1 MRARSAAVAG
11 AVVAVGAATL
21 MGLTAGIASASGP
34 GECTDNVNV
43 RAEPRIDAPI
53 VALCEAGTAVETG
66 TVRNGFV
73 EITDLGGWAA
83 EEFISIDAAP
93 ASAPSSTGTTPST
106 SSPSTSTPSTST
118 PSASTPSVATPSSDS
133 GSSDSGSTDSGST
146 DAGSTDAGPIGGG
159 STGSGSGGTTTTPA
173 EEDSLRSPGA
183 TGPSTGTSDAADTAS
198 TGADEP
204 AADEIAPAA
213 PAAPPGLGGLL

>member
-93 ASAPSSTGTTPST
+93 ASAPSRTGSTPST

-118 PSASTPSVATPSSDS
+118 PSTSSPSTSTPSAATPSP
-133 GSSDSGSTDSGST
+133 DSGST
-146 DAGSTDAGPIGGG
+146 DAGSIGGD
-159 STGSGSGGTTTTPA
+159 STGSGSGGTSTTPA
-173 EEDSLRSPGA
+173 EEDSLRAPGA